1 VREEQVGAGQA
12 QDPRVDE
19 LARAVESLRAETERV
34 SARPAVDPGLNQM
47 LAGAVSRLESV
58 EAHLGADAEARRFFE
73 HALEDLRAQVA
84 ALTAMPAGADTS
96 ATDAAI
102 ARLAERLD
110 GLEALE
116 ERIERLADTVAE
128 LPARAA
134 TNGESADEID
144 ADLFQNEME
153 RTRMSIERL
162 TLHIAEHDR
171 ALSEMMRGR
180 GVAQRLDELEARLVE
195 LATSRPAQAPSSP
208 NTAGIVQRREL
219 GEAAHDMNRL
229 VRRIEAAE
237 EASHADREKLLTRL
251 ERMATS
257 IDWRLQRLESAGE
270 TAA

>member
-1 VREEQVGAGQA
+1 
-12 QDPRVDE
+12 VDE

-34 SARPAVDPGLNQM
+34 AARPAVDPGLNQM

-58 EAHLGADAEARRFFE
+58 EAHLGADAETRRLFE

-84 ALTAMPAGADTS
+84 ALTAVSAGAHTAATDTV

-102 ARLAERLD
+102 ARVAERLD